1 DRQLIPQPVEQQPH
15 GSTADHAEGQL
26 HSDDQP
32 LLGRRVLG
40 LLVLVGDLV
49 DVLLAA
55 AQQLGLFVLDRC
67 EVVRL
72 LVGVVIVLVRPV
84 VDVIVLGVIVL
95 GVIVLG
101 VIVLGVVVLSVAVVV
116 VVVVVVVIVDVV
128 VEFFVLDVV
137 ELVAVGVVVVGQR
150 VVFVLVDGLELLGRL
165 GLLHRPA
172 RRRRERRL
180 TAGPLLRRLARPRWR
195 RSVRAVEP
203 VVDR

>member
-1 DRQLIPQPVEQQPH
+1 
-15 GSTADHAEGQL
+15 DHAEGQL

-84 VDVIVLGVIVL
+84 VDVIVLGVV
-95 GVIVLG
+95 
-101 VIVLGVVVLSVAVVV
+101 VLGVVVLGVVVV

-165 GLLHRPA
+165 
-172 RRRRERRL
+172 
-180 TAGPLLRRLARPRWR
+180 
-195 RSVRAVEP
+195 
-203 VVDR
+203 

>member
-1 DRQLIPQPVEQQPH
+1 CGAHPRGGQLDDRQLIPQPVAQQPH

-84 VDVIVLGVIVL
+84 VDVIVLGVV
-95 GVIVLG
+95 
-101 VIVLGVVVLSVAVVV
+101 VLGVVVLSVAVVV

-150 VVFVLVDGLELLGRL
+150 VDRKSTRL
-165 GLLHRPA
+165 NSSH
-172 RRRRERRL
+172 
-180 TAGPLLRRLARPRWR
+180 
-195 RSVRAVEP
+195 V
-203 VVDR
+203 

>member
-1 DRQLIPQPVEQQPH
+1 HRDHQADQHRKQRRLHVLGLTDLAHDPHQACGDHQRGGQRDDRQLIPQPVEQQPH

-84 VDVIVLGVIVL
+84 VDVIVLGVV
-95 GVIVLG
+95 
-101 VIVLGVVVLSVAVVV
+101 VLGVVVLSVAVVV

-165 GLLHRPA
+165 GLLYRP
-172 RRRRERRL
+172 
-180 TAGPLLRRLARPRWR
+180 
-195 RSVRAVEP
+195 
-203 VVDR
+203 